1 MLRYFTST
9 DLLISHTIARRFQ
22 WKDLILFKEDIP
34 ASIPLTV
41 TLSGRDIIVPSQEV
55 WNYLTET
62 KIDDQISDT
71 DQDTEWK
78 SEDGLLGVFWFSK
91 FNHADIFSGDNGAR
105 RGITS
110 MIRRQSVVLDGFV
123 ESV

>member
-34 ASIPLTV
+34 SNIPLIVTV
-41 TLSGRDIIVPSQEV
+41 SGRDIIVPAREV
-55 WNYLTET
+55 WNYLTGK
-62 KIDDQISDT
+62 KIGDRVNGP

-78 SEDGLLGVFWFSK
+78 SEDGKLHVFWFSD
-91 FNHADIFSGDNGAR
+91 FNHADIFSGTNGAR

-110 MIRRQSVVLDGFV
+110 MIRLQDEGEGGFV
-123 ESV
+123 EAA